1 MASTTER
8 CFGCARAS
16 TRGGCG
22 KSGRAGRQ
30 QLRTFDD
37 HLLRDIGVTRLQ
49 AEAEAD
55 KPFWRA

>member
-1 MASTTER
+1 LT
-8 CFGCARAS
+8 GC
-16 TRGGCG
+16 GCG
-22 KSGRAGRQ
+22 KSARGRQ

-37 HLLRDIGVTRLQ
+37 HLLRDIGMTRLQ